1 MEPAMQVQTVKIFK
15 LGKAQAVRIPAR
27 FRLDAEE
34 VEVFQRDA
42 ELILRPKPR
51 DAAEL
56 FARIRAK
63 YGPIDIPPV
72 PRSKEL
78 EPIEPLEL

>member
-1 MEPAMQVQTVKIFK
+1 MQTVKVFK

-27 FRLDAEE
+27 FRFDVDE
-34 VEVFQRDA
+34 VQVFRRGD
-42 ELILRPKPR
+42 ELVLRAKPR
-51 DAAEL
+51 DAAEF
-56 FARIRAK
+56 FAWLRAK
-63 YGPIDIPPV
+63 YGPIDILPV